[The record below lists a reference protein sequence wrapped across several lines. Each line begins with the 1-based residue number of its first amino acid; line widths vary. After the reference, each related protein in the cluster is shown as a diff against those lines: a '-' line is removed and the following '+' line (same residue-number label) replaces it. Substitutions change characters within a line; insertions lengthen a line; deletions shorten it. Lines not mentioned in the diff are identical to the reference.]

1 MANTSRDFMK
11 QAEHIIALAMKEAQ
25 RLNHRYLGTEHILLA
40 LVADEEGI
48 VAKALSSSGIKPDKV
63 RVTVDFIVGRGDRA
77 PDDKIRL
84 TPRAKR
90 VIELAQEEAHRLNYG
105 YCGSEHLFVG
115 ILREGEGVAASV
127 LETLVGP
134 GLDRVTK
141 EITILSGKCRK
152 CGGQIIKATVDYP
165 VVLKGKTIIVGGVP
179 AEVCSHCGELIE
191 VQLDSELEEKVE
203 YLLESAAPPHRVAK
217 VPVYEVA
224 DIR

>member
-1 MANTSRDFMK
+1 MANTSCDSVK
-11 QAEHIIALAMKEAQ
+11 QAEHIIGLAMKEAQ

-115 ILREGEGVAASV
+115 ILREGEGVAAGI
-127 LETLVGP
+127 LQTLVGA
-134 GLDRVTK
+134 GLDKVIK

-152 CGGQIIKATVDYP
+152 CGGQIAKATVDYP
-165 VVLKGKTIIVGGVP
+165 LVLKGKTIIVGSVP

-191 VQLDSELEEKVE
+191 VQLDSELEEKVRH
-203 YLLESAAPPHRVAK
+203 LVESDAPSSRMAK